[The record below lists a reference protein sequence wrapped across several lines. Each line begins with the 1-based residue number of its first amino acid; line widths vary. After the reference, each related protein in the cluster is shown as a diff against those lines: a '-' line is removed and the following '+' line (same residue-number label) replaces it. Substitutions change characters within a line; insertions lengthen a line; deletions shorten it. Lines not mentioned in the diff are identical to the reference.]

1 MKMRARFLLAVVA
14 VAGSACAGRVSQ
26 PSGEIEP
33 VEIADQP
40 RELGIDDISVQSVNA
55 EPAGPSLASS
65 IGPVVTRTQILL
77 NRARFSVGIIDGK
90 ASKNTALALSWFQ
103 RSQNLPATSV
113 LDTATHNR
121 LLAAAGS
128 TPPVIQITVDAEM
141 LKGPILTLPKG
152 VYDQARLSCLC
163 YQSVSEMLAERFH
176 STIEIMRKLN
186 PGVGFAAVRPGDKLW
201 VPSVDSMTTTTKSIA
216 RIQVSKKGN
225 YVHALAADKSII
237 YHFPSTLGSK
247 YDPSPTG
254 RFRVTG
260 IAWNPT
266 FRYDPTLFSD
276 VADTK
281 PGARLPPGPNSPV
294 GRVWIALSKEHIGIH
309 GTPNPETIGFA
320 SSHGCVRLTNWDA
333 TRLGRSTRT
342 GTPVEFT
349 L

>member
-1 MKMRARFLLAVVA
+1 MAMRSRFLLAVLVL
-14 VAGSACAGRVSQ
+14 VTTACAGRVSN

-33 VEIADQP
+33 VEAP
-40 RELGIDDISVQSVNA
+40 RELGIDDISVKSVNA
-55 EPAGPSLASS
+55 APTETSLRSE
-65 IGPVVTRTQILL
+65 IGPVVARTQILL
-77 NRARFSVGIIDGK
+77 DRARFSVGIINGK

-103 RSQNLPATSV
+103 KSQNLPVTSM
-113 LDTATHNR
+113 LDTATYNR
-121 LLAAAGS
+121 LIVAAGP
-128 TPPVIQITVDAEM
+128 TPPVVRITVDAEM
-141 LKGPILTLPKG
+141 LKGPIVTLPND
-152 VYDQARLSCLC
+152 VYQQAALKCLC

-186 PGVGFAAVRPGDKLW
+186 PGVGFAALKPGDTIW
-201 VPSVDSMTTTTKSIA
+201 VPSVDSIVPTRKAIA
-216 RIQVSKKGN
+216 RIQVAKKGN
-225 YVHALAADKSII
+225 YVHALAADGSIL

-247 YDPSPTG
+247 YDPSPNG

-260 IAWNPT
+260 IAWNPV

-276 VADTK
+276 VADHK
-281 PGARLPPGPNSPV
+281 PSAKLPPGPNSPV

-333 TRLGRSTRT
+333 IRLGRSTKS

-349 L
+349 Q